1 MNEQLTDAR
10 RNRLTVMII
19 YRITKINRKS
29 RIISVKIVKYIK
41 RLIFFSE
48 KFAYIM
54 ISLYICSVIKKER
67 RCI

>member
-41 RLIFFSE
+41 SSLFFSE
-48 KFAYIM
+48 KLAYIM

>member
-29 RIISVKIVKYIK
+29 RIISAVIVKYIK
-41 RLIFFSE
+41 SSLFFSE
-48 KFAYIM
+48 KPAYIM

>member
-29 RIISVKIVKYIK
+29 QIISAVIVKYIK
-41 RLIFFSE
+41 RSIFFSE
-48 KFAYIM
+48 KLAYIM